1 MCGCGEGGP
10 QKLMP
15 KSILFRSL
23 GDPPPALPP
32 HLAEGGGSKQL
43 HKAPRGGRGGNTT
56 LLGKEHF
63 AKQEPL
69 GIQ

>member
-1 MCGCGEGGP
+1 MGVGRGGP

-15 KSILFRSL
+15 INILFRSL

-43 HKAPRGGRGGNTT
+43 HKASRGGRGGNTT

-63 AKQEPL
+63 AGQGTLEF
-69 GIQ
+69 Q